1 LAPDQAP
8 EAVQPVALVADQFNV
23 ALPPVMTALGP
34 TLKETVGAGPATAGG
49 CEIVTGGGGVTVTGG
64 GCVAEPPL
72 PMPVG
77 AGFVL
82 VRLDDDCP
90 HAASANDTVTI
101 IQAEARE
108 AVTQEVQLSKGVMR
122 LRRIFLLLRISRRQW
137 LPRVTPGA
145 GVTIAAAGHDP
156 RLS

>member
-1 LAPDQAP
+1 LAVSVPVGWKPCTGLAPDQAP

-34 TLKETVGAGPATAGG
+34 TLKATVGAGPATAGG

-72 PMPVG
+72 PMPVA
-77 AGFVL
+77 AGFVLL

-90 HAASANDTVTI
+90 HAANANDTVTI

-108 AVTQEVQLSKGVMR
+108 EVTQEVRLSKGIMR
-122 LRRIFLLLRISRRQW
+122 LPRISLLPRISRRQ
-137 LPRVTPGA
+137 
-145 GVTIAAAGHDP
+145 
-156 RLS
+156 